1 MDLRKGQ
8 LMGIPELL
16 VILILPI
23 SILLLVATPI
33 VVFYVIPKFAMRSM
47 NDDSESAAGEGAPAA
62 SPAQSEMASMNLEDI
77 EDSGKSTAGEGAAD
91 PSSSQAEIKPAETDE
106 LEGMPAIKNWKTS
119 ILLSLLGI
127 VGYVISYF
135 LLAIVS
141 GIALQ
146 MIYGTSTYEVGAV
159 YGRAASAHGL
169 IASIVMSLLTIVY
182 VIGGY
187 SSYFYDKPWLKS
199 NKAISFLNFMFGGI
213 VFGVCWNSNL
223 TKSRKSRKRKTGI
236 SGSVAIAL
244 SALWI
249 CFGIIQLGTSYLPAW
264 SQAKA
269 SHESLVQSSA
279 QNQAQNQAQTET
291 QSSENAQSY
300 DKALG
305 SIFSIEFPAE
315 PTYKYSEDSGIPTEL
330 YYAKSDDCY
339 VLIQVVR
346 GNIDLLGEESHD
358 FAASATYSFLKSLT
372 KNGDT
377 SFAESDIEKADM
389 NGHPAGYISFS
400 NQSNDA
406 FYFVSSIV
414 GDNYA
419 IDIYI
424 RANSEEAEHKVLDS
438 FTVK

>member
-1 MDLRKGQ
+1 
-8 LMGIPELL
+8 MGIPEILTLL
-16 VILILPI
+16 M
-23 SILLLVATPI
+23 ILLLILLFVTPPV
-33 VVFYVIPKFAMRSM
+33 VVFYVIPRFAMRSM
-47 NDDSESAAGEGAPAA
+47 SDDSESAAGEGAPEA
-62 SPAQSEMASMNLEDI
+62 SPAQSEAVSTDLEGID
-77 EDSGKSTAGEGAAD
+77 DSEKSTAGEGTAES
-91 PSSSQAEIKPAETDE
+91 SSSQAEIKPTETDE
-106 LEGMPAIKNWKTS
+106 LEGMPAVKNWKTS

-127 VGYVISYF
+127 VGYAISYF

-141 GIALQ
+141 GIALEA
-146 MIYGTSTYEVGAV
+146 IYGTNTYEVGVV
-159 YGRAASAHGL
+159 YGGAASAHGL
-169 IASIVMSLLTIVY
+169 IASIVMSLLTICY

-269 SHESLVQSSA
+269 SYESLVQSSA

-305 SIFSIEFPAE
+305 SIFSIEFPVE
-315 PTYKYSEDSGIPTEL
+315 PTYKYSEDGGIPTEL

-339 VLIQVVR
+339 VLIQVIR
-346 GNIDLLGEESHD
+346 GNIDHEGEESHD
-358 FAASATYSFLKSLT
+358 FAASATYSFLKSLS

-377 SFAESDIEKADM
+377 SFAESDIGKADM
-389 NGHPAGYISFS
+389 SGHPAGYIYFS

-406 FYFVSSIV
+406 FYFVSSVV
-414 GDNYA
+414 GDNYVV
-419 IDIYI
+419 DIYI
-424 RANSEEAEHKVLDS
+424 RANSEEAEHKALDS